1 MKTKQYALCLI
12 ITQVEVDDD
21 DDGFENDKYPTLS
34 THDTLQQA
42 NDALIDVM
50 VLHDESKAFNFLEKN
65 SWLSLKSPLGCT
77 RKMNN
82 TTLTFNRIEDPGHSW
97 LEVPVKMVRDI
108 AGVFD
113 QITDYS
119 PIAKGNWYLEEDC
132 DLYTFYKAMTD
143 KGYTIKWNT
152 VHVNDFD
159 DYYRSIKRSY

>member
-1 MKTKQYALCLI
+1 
-12 ITQVEVDDD
+12 
-21 DDGFENDKYPTLS
+21 
-34 THDTLQQA
+34 
-42 NDALIDVM
+42 
-50 VLHDESKAFNFLEKN
+50 
-65 SWLSLKSPLGCT
+65 
-77 RKMNN
+77 MNN

-119 PIAKGNWYLEEDC
+119 PIVKGNWYLEEDC

-143 KGYTIKWNT
+143 KGYTIKWNI